1 MPRSIASLQLL
12 RAGSLVRG
20 ADSLPRGQLL
30 GRRLSYVKSFRPKQL
45 QLWRRQGRC
54 IRSGRLNQDVRGG
67 ACSLVPRQCVRSEA
81 SVEDMAQWDADRY
94 SQLSDNDH
102 HTIVGTR
109 LVARVLPGFEC
120 RSGVRGHFVGR
131 CLSHEL
137 GNDSRLGPPSSDC
150 TSYFAWKQS
159 GTARHLLQ
167 SRFCVDFLLRNSA
180 VSLVSCSICQRTS
193 PYVRRKRGDA
203 L

>member
-1 MPRSIASLQLL
+1 
-12 RAGSLVRG
+12 
-20 ADSLPRGQLL
+20 
-30 GRRLSYVKSFRPKQL
+30 
-45 QLWRRQGRC
+45 
-54 IRSGRLNQDVRGG
+54 
-67 ACSLVPRQCVRSEA
+67 
-81 SVEDMAQWDADRY
+81 MAQWDADRY

-102 HTIVGTR
+102 HTIVTIR

-120 RSGVRGHFVGR
+120 RSGVLGHFVGR

-137 GNDSRLGPPSSDC
+137 GKDLRLGPPSSFC

-167 SRFCVDFLLRNSA
+167 SRFCVDFCCETRRFPS
-180 VSLVSCSICQRTS
+180 SSRSSCQRTS
-193 PYVRRKRGDA
+193 PYVRHKRGDA